1 MMKFDVFCE
10 IQRAF
15 PWNGAD
21 EASLFHELLVQAK
34 AAEAAGFDIW
44 WQVEH
49 HGAPQFSYSSAP
61 EIVLTAIA
69 MATERLRVGHAG
81 VLAPFRINTPLRI
94 EGGTGSPL
102 NPIAIF

>member
-15 PWNGAD
+15 PWKGKD
-21 EASLFHELLVQAK
+21 EASLLHEVLAQAK

-61 EIVLTAIA
+61 EVVLPTTEAPGTARKAIA
-69 MATERLRVGHAG
+69 VNSDWLCDISSTKITTVP
-81 VLAPFRINTPLRI
+81 V
-94 EGGTGSPL
+94 
-102 NPIAIF
+102 